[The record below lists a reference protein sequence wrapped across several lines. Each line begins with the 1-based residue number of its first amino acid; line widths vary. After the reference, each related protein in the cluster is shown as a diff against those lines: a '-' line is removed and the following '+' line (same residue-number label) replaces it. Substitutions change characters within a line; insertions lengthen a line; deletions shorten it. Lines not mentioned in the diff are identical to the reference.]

1 MKSLFWEVIQPR
13 NLKDTL
19 WEKLDDTKIKI
30 NKDSLEDK
38 FCQVKKAPPKKEEP
52 TEAKKEKATFISS
65 DRTRMIN
72 IVLNKI
78 HLDSLEISDAI
89 EQYNLEILN
98 QDRCDLLVPIM
109 PKDEEIKEVATFN
122 GDVLADLATADQF
135 VLIISGIIGY
145 KERVKSIIFQ
155 YNYLDDYIVISKEIN
170 RFTKVFKFLKEDKNL
185 AKLFEILLAF
195 GNYMNGGGFKGGAYG
210 FTITSISKFADT
222 KSKDNK
228 SNFIDYIVAYIYNQL
243 KDEELLPAIIK
254 KLKKF
259 GKLQYQ
265 NVTESCKQLESR
277 WKDVKDLK
285 KVLEQNKD
293 QLLQEDR
300 SEEFL
305 KGFYNDGEEK
315 VTEIV
320 SKVEKI
326 ETDYADVAKFL
337 GIDPKKTDINAFIT
351 LFRKF
356 GTDLDEAN
364 TKFVDRRERA
374 KRSKK

>member
-1 MKSLFWEVIQPR
+1 MKPLFWEILPVR
-13 NLKDTL
+13 NLKDTI

-30 NKDSLEDK
+30 NKDTLEEK
-38 FCQVKKAPPKKEEP
+38 FSQQKKVEKKEEVK
-52 TEAKKEKATFISS
+52 EVKKEKATFISS

-89 EQYNLEILN
+89 EQYNLDILN
-98 QDRCDLLVPIM
+98 QDICDLLVPVM
-109 PKDEEIKEVATFN
+109 PKEEEIKEVATFN

-155 YNYLDDYIVISKEIN
+155 YHYLDDYIVISKEIN
-170 RFTKVFKFLKEDKNL
+170 RFSKVFKFLKEDTNL
-185 AKLFEILLAF
+185 ARLFEILLAF

-210 FTITSISKFADT
+210 FTIDSIGKFADT
-222 KSKDNK
+222 KSRDNK
-228 SNFIDYIVAYIYNQL
+228 TNFIDYIVNYIYNQMT
-243 KDEELLPAIIK
+243 EESLLPAVVK

-259 GKLQYQ
+259 AKLQYQ
-265 NVTESCKQLESR
+265 NITESCKQLQSR

-285 KVLEQNKD
+285 KVVEENKD

-305 KGFYNDGEEK
+305 NGFYVDGEEK
-315 VTEIV
+315 VNEIV
-320 SKVEKI
+320 AKVNKI
-326 ETDYADVAKFL
+326 ETDYNEIAKFL
-337 GIDPKKTDINAFIT
+337 GINPKKTDIESFVG

-356 GTDLDEAN
+356 GNDLDEAN
-364 TKFVDRRERA
+364 SKFVERRERA
-374 KRSKK
+374 RRAKK

>member
-1 MKSLFWEVIQPR
+1 MKSLFWEVLPVR

-30 NKDSLEDK
+30 NKDTLEEK
-38 FCQVKKAPPKKEEP
+38 FSQQKKTEKKVEEKKE
-52 TEAKKEKATFISS
+52 TKKEKATFISS

-89 EQYNLEILN
+89 EQYNLEVLN

-135 VLIISGIIGY
+135 ILIISGIIGY

-222 KSKDNK
+222 KSRDNK
-228 SNFIDYIVAYIYNQL
+228 TNFIDYIVAYIYNQL

-265 NVTESCKQLESR
+265 NVTESCKQLQSR

-285 KVLEQNKD
+285 KVLDENKD

-305 KGFYNDGEEK
+305 KGFYNDGEDK
-315 VTEIV
+315 VNEIV
-320 SKVEKI
+320 TKVDKI

-337 GIDPKKTDINAFIT
+337 GIDHKKTDLNAFIA

-356 GTDLDEAN
+356 GTDLEDAN
-364 TKFVDRRERA
+364 NKFVDRRARA
-374 KRSKK
+374 LRSRK